1 MPTLAAD
8 RLEQFITTIFE
19 RAGAPTD
26 HARCVADHLVR
37 ANLAGHDSHGAIRVP
52 QYIDLIDAGRIKP
65 AATMEAVTRLPA
77 GAVVD
82 GRGGFGQVIARDAMR
97 LAIELA
103 KQTAIGAVAVRNCSH
118 TGRIGTYT
126 EMAAAAGLV
135 GIATVNSGGA
145 GHAVAPFGGTA
156 PRLSTNPISI
166 AAPTDGPFPIVLD
179 MATSIAPEGK
189 VRTYLQADKPLP
201 SGWIVDAAGKPS
213 FNAADF
219 YAGGAI
225 LPLGG
230 PAGHKGY
237 GLGFMVDILAGA
249 ISGGGCCAPDPP
261 PLSDNMLAIAIDV
274 RQFTPFADFRRRVA
288 ALAEHVKT
296 SPKAAGCEH
305 IYVPGEIE
313 VERRT
318 RRLVDGIPIE
328 PTLWKMLETICA
340 RFEVDL
346 PEAA

>member
-1 MPTLAAD
+1 MPTLRPD
-8 RLEQFITTIFE
+8 RLEQLITTIFE

-26 HARCVADHLVR
+26 HAACVADHLVR
-37 ANLAGHDSHGAIRVP
+37 SNLAGHDSHGAIRVP
-52 QYIDLIDAGRIKP
+52 QYIDLIDAGRILP
-65 AATMEAVTRLPA
+65 AATAQVVTRLPA
-77 GAVVD
+77 GAAMD

-103 KQTAIGAVAVRNCSH
+103 KKSAIGAVTVRNCSH

-156 PRLSTNPISI
+156 ARLSTNPISI

-201 SGWIVDAAGKPS
+201 SGWIVDAEGNPS

-230 PAGHKGY
+230 AAGHKGY
-237 GLGFMVDILAGA
+237 GLGFMVDVLAGA
-249 ISGGGCCAPDPP
+249 LSGGGCCARPAAAIRQYAGHRHRRATIHAPGRLPAPRRHAGRLRQELSEGNRVRAHLRAGRNRSRAAHAAARRWHSNRAHAVEDDRIDLC
-261 PLSDNMLAIAIDV
+261 PL
-274 RQFTPFADFRRRVA
+274 
-288 ALAEHVKT
+288 
-296 SPKAAGCEH
+296 
-305 IYVPGEIE
+305 
-313 VERRT
+313 
-318 RRLVDGIPIE
+318 
-328 PTLWKMLETICA
+328 
-340 RFEVDL
+340 
-346 PEAA
+346 

>member
-1 MPTLAAD
+1 MPTFAAD
-8 RLEQFITTIFE
+8 RLEQLITAIFE
-19 RAGAPTD
+19 RAVAPTD
-26 HARCVADHLVR
+26 HASCVAAHLVN
-37 ANLAGHDSHGAIRVP
+37 ANLAGHDSHGTIRVP

-65 AATMEAVTRLPA
+65 AATMEIVTRLPA
-77 GAVVD
+77 AAVVD
-82 GRGGFGQVIARDAMR
+82 GRGGFGQVIVRDAMR

-103 KQTAIGAVAVRNCSH
+103 KQSAIGAVTVRNCSH

-126 EMAAAAGLV
+126 QMAAEAGLV

-156 PRLSTNPISI
+156 ARLSTNPISI

-179 MATSIAPEGK
+179 MATSVAPEGK

-201 SGWIVDAAGKPS
+201 SGWIVDAEGKPS

-230 PAGHKGY
+230 PAGHKGF

-249 ISGGGCCAPDPP
+249 LSGGGCCARPAALERQYAGNRHRRAAVRAARRFPAP
-261 PLSDNMLAIAIDV
+261 RGHVGRARQELSEGSRARAHLRAGRDRSRAAHS
-274 RQFTPFADFRRRVA
+274 AARRRHSNRA
-288 ALAEHVKT
+288 H
-296 SPKAAGCEH
+296 S
-305 IYVPGEIE
+305 
-313 VERRT
+313 VE
-318 RRLVDGIPIE
+318 DDDS
-328 PTLWKMLETICA
+328 
-340 RFEVDL
+340 DL
-346 PEAA
+346 